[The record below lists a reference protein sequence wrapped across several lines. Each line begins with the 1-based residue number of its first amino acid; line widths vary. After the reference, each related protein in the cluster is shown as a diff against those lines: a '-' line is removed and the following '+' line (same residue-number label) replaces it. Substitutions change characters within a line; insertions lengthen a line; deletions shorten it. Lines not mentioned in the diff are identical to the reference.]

1 MKKNKKGM
9 IRSRFCILLN
19 TIFANT
25 KNHNSNNQRKKKHTQ
40 KTHHHAN
47 QKRNSVRTKSERHL
61 TENHIARKSVD
72 MNKNAFPSYVYFAS
86 LSCYDSWSFNV
97 NHFFIGLVQPIRT
110 QKHLNWTSFRFTL
123 FSFTWQVETIKA
135 VNSKEAVVAGSHDTN
150 HTKFIN

>member
-1 MKKNKKGM
+1 MKKNKNEWFD
-9 IRSRFCILLN
+9 RDSVFCLTPFLL
-19 TIFANT
+19 TPKTTTATT
-25 KNHNSNNQRKKKHTQ
+25 KEKKHTQ

-47 QKRNSVRTKSERHL
+47 QKRNSVKTKSERHL